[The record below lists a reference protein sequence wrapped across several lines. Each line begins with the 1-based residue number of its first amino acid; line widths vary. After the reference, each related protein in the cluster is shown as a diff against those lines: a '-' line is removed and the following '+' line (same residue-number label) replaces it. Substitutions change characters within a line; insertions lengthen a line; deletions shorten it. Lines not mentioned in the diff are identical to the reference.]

1 MERQNWVDE
10 SSQEYERRRRY
21 TESRSRST
29 WAGTHPT
36 RQKHRFWSRP
46 RTQGANIA
54 SFISIPQTPPRKVR
68 RREPLYAFEFH
79 WRRTGPTR
87 HTRIETYQLSKPNK
101 ARDRTSKS
109 FHLFLQSRAYT
120 PTYNNTTSSLRKLSH
135 TPLASSELLVIQQ
148 TFLPDLLA
156 SQRHSHFTPNAITTH
171 HEPTQYNTI
180 QHNTLTI

>member
-1 MERQNWVDE
+1 M
-10 SSQEYERRRRY
+10 
-21 TESRSRST
+21 ESRSRST

-79 WRRTGPTR
+79 WGRTGPTR

-101 ARDRTSKS
+101 S
-109 FHLFLQSRAYT
+109 
-120 PTYNNTTSSLRKLSH
+120 TTSSPCLSICSLEAEYTHQPTTTQRLLSESSHIQLLLQPGSSSSSKPFFPICLLPSDTH
-135 TPLASSELLVIQQ
+135 T
-148 TFLPDLLA
+148 
-156 SQRHSHFTPNAITTH
+156 FTPNAITTRD
-171 HEPTQYNTI
+171 EPTQHNTI
-180 QHNTLTI
+180 QYTTPIILEKNKKPWKASRRLEHPSH